1 MSFPSC
7 NNTNQENES
16 NTCCLPEC
24 SNGTTNT
31 TCDQQCPIGMSMLS
45 TNNYSAFCQQSTGIS
60 NLTDFN
66 KICLPTCPL
75 NFVKVMINQIALCI
89 ECKDICVSTLAREY
103 TYDVCSCDDE
113 VTITPRDQSD
123 QPEKIDNF
131 FNHDYFILFLS
142 GSIGV
147 IIIVIVASLICTC
160 RWRRAYTRLQN
171 KHSQN
176 QVRICNILFNQLWFL
191 FPKVSPVNEASSF
204 CKTINMLK
212 ERNKRL

>member
-7 NNTNQENES
+7 NITNQENEN

-31 TCDQQCPIGMSMLS
+31 TCDQQCPIGMSLLS
-45 TNNYSAFCQQSTGIS
+45 TYNYSAFCQESSGIS
-60 NLTDFN
+60 NFTDLT
-66 KICLPTCPL
+66 KICVPTCPP
-75 NFVKVMINQIALCI
+75 NYVEIIINHLALCM
-89 ECKDICVSTLAREY
+89 ECKDICVCTLLREY
-103 TYDVCSCDDE
+103 ISDVCSCDDE

-123 QPEKIDNF
+123 QPEKTDN
-131 FNHDYFILFLS
+131 YFIFILS
-142 GSIGV
+142 GSVGAIV
-147 IIIVIVASLICTC
+147 IVIVASLICTC
-160 RWRRAYTRLQN
+160 RWRQAY

-176 QVRICNILFNQLWFL
+176 LVRICNILFNQMWYL

-204 CKTINMLK
+204 CKTINILK